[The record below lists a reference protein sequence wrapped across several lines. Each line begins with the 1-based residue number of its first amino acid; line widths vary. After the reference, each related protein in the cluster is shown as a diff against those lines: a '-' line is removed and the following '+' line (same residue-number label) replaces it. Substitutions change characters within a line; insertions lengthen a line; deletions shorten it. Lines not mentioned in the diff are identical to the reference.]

1 MDEFIRQDNILQLRG
16 IMAAVAARGRRW
28 VPGRAVVPGSFIEL
42 NDGDLEAVARTEHT
56 RWYRRRLA
64 AGWTAAPGNG
74 AAASRTGAL
83 VNAKVVPWDK
93 LAAGDRAGAVEQL
106 RSQLAHLEDVGFMP
120 VVPEGGP
127 AGAAEFRRVGTVR
140 ARRLNARRRWTRAI
154 GGELS
159 GEPGD
164 WRVLDDRGDERT
176 VRDSA
181 FWASHEPLG
190 GERYRRTGTY
200 RAWQVSDERV
210 LRTLEGRAVARPGD
224 WVVEARGGERWPVS
238 NAQFRR
244 TYRAITERSAG

>member
-1 MDEFIRQDNILQLRG
+1 
-16 IMAAVAARGRRW
+16 
-28 VPGRAVVPGSFIEL
+28 VPGRAVASGSFIEL
-42 NDGDLEAVARTEHT
+42 NDGDLEAVARAEHT

-64 AGWTAAPGNG
+64 AGWTAAPKNG
-74 AAASRTGAL
+74 ASAARAGAL

-93 LAAGDRAGAVEQL
+93 LAAEDRAGAVEHL
-106 RSQLAHLEDVGFMP
+106 RSQLAQLEDVGFMP

-127 AGAAEFRRVGTVR
+127 PGAAEFRRVGTVR
-140 ARRLNARRRWTRAI
+140 ARRLNAGRRWTRAS

-176 VRDSA
+176 VQDSA

-200 RAWQVSDERV
+200 RAWQVSAEWV
-210 LRTLEGRAVARPGD
+210 LRTLEGRAVAQPGD
-224 WVVEARGGERWPVS
+224 WVVEGRGGERWPVS
-238 NAQFRR
+238 NAQFRQ
-244 TYRAITERSAG
+244 TYRAITDQSAG